1 MIKKIEKHIG
11 KLILILGLMCISLS
25 VSGAGAAAE
34 GAKVAM
40 VNGTIITQAEFDQEL
55 ARAQMQIT
63 RGRGALSDV
72 QVKALKNDV
81 LENMIGRELVYQVSK
96 KQGIKVSADEVNVQW
111 GKVKGSFPSDVE
123 LNAALDKMN
132 LTEKIILLKIERD
145 LSIDMAIEAN
155 IVKNIVTSEQESKT
169 YYDSHPESFR
179 RPEEIKASHI
189 LIKVESGAD
198 DAEKADAKK
207 RLEAIRGRLKKGED
221 FAAVAKELSEGPSS
235 KNGGDLGYFSKGRMV
250 KPFEE
255 AAFAL
260 KTGEISDIVETQFGY
275 HLIKRTAQ
283 RPEAIIPFED
293 VKERLQESIK
303 NDKVQKKIGE
313 YVSGLKQ
320 KAKIERYMKVSQ

>member
-1 MIKKIEKHIG
+1 MIKKIEKYIG
-11 KLILILGLMCISLS
+11 KLILTLGLMCISLS
-25 VSGAGAAAE
+25 ISGAGAASE
-34 GAKVAM
+34 EAKVAM
-40 VNGTIITQAEFDQEL
+40 VNDTIITQAEFDQEL

-81 LENMIGRELVYQVSK
+81 LENMIGRELVYQVGK
-96 KQGIKVSADEVNVQW
+96 KQGIKVAADEVNAQW

-123 LNAALDKMN
+123 LKVALDRMN
-132 LTEKIILLKIERD
+132 LTEEIILLKIERD

-198 DAEKADAKK
+198 DAEKTDAKK
-207 RLEAIRGRLKKGED
+207 RLEEIRGRLKKGEE
-221 FAAVAKELSEGPSS
+221 FAAIAKELSEGPSS
-235 KNGGDLGYFSKGRMV
+235 ENGGDLGYFSKGRMV
-250 KPFEE
+250 KSFEE

-303 NDKVQKKIGE
+303 NDKVQRKIGE
-313 YVSGLKQ
+313 YVSKLKE
-320 KAKIERYMKVSQ
+320 KAKIERYMKVSP